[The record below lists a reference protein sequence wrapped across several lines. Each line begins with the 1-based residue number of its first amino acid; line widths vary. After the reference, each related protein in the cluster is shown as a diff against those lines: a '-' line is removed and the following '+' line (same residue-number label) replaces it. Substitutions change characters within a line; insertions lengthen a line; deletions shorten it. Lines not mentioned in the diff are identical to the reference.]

1 MATASPAALD
11 DFLQGFATKIG
22 TGFGLIGGD
31 VQSIF
36 ALLVVV
42 SLGLSAVFWALDDDR
57 NVPAALI
64 RKILLFGLFSWL
76 LTSWRDLSMTIA
88 NGFVALGLKA
98 GGGQLNISDV
108 MEAPST
114 IVADGLNVAFQ
125 LVKYAGELSREGLG
139 TGFFIHFDAILIAG
153 IAIIG
158 IIIAFVVLAV
168 EIAITVIEFHLVT
181 LIALVTIPF
190 GVMTQTAFLAE
201 RSIGY
206 VASVGLKLMA
216 MALIV
221 SIGESIFATYTVS
234 SDPSWAECCGLLLAS
249 VIMMML
255 ALKIPAVAAA
265 LISGGPQLSTGSAV
279 SGAAGLA
286 AAAGAVALAGRLG
299 GGVIAGQGAA
309 AGMRQAANLAG
320 DDGGSRPRAQAAAA
334 AAPPSADLAT
344 AARKAPVATLVA
356 QARASFRPA
365 RPPPSSASSSS
376 DGGEPS

>member
-1 MATASPAALD
+1 MATASPAAID
-11 DFLQGFATKIG
+11 DFLERFRATIDS
-22 TGFGLIGGD
+22 GFGLIQGD
-31 VQSIF
+31 VQGTL
-36 ALLVVV
+36 ALLVVL
-42 SLGLSAVFWALDDDR
+42 SLSLSALFWALDDDR

-64 RKILLFGLFSWL
+64 RKILLFGFFSWL
-76 LTSWRDLSMTIA
+76 ILSWRPLSLTVA

-98 GGGQLNISDV
+98 GGGTIGIADFMQSPSYIVVAGLAAAFELLKYVGRLSG
-108 MEAPST
+108 EA
-114 IVADGLNVAFQ
+114 
-125 LVKYAGELSREGLG
+125 AGF
-139 TGFFIHFDAILIAG
+139 GFFIHFDAILIAV

-234 SDPSWAECCGLLLAS
+234 SDPTWAECCGLLLAA

-299 GGVIAGQGAA
+299 GGMVAAQGAA
-309 AGMRQAANLAG
+309 AGIREAANLAG
-320 DDGGSRPRAQAAAA
+320 EAGRPGQRAQAAAA
-334 AAPPSADLAT
+334 APRSAGLAT
-344 AARKAPVATLVA
+344 AARKASVATLVA
-356 QARASFRPA
+356 QARASFRSAPA
-365 RPPPSSASSSS
+365 PPSASSSS
-376 DGGEPS
+376 DEGEPS

>member
-1 MATASPAALD
+1 METASPAAID
-11 DFLQGFATKIG
+11 DFLERFRTTIDS
-22 TGFGLIGGD
+22 GFGLIQGD
-31 VQSIF
+31 VQGVL
-36 ALLVVV
+36 ALLVVL
-42 SLGLSAVFWALDDDR
+42 SLSLSALFWALDDDR

-64 RKILLFGLFSWL
+64 RKILLFGFFSWL
-76 LTSWRDLSMTIA
+76 ILSWRPLSLTVA

-98 GGGQLNISDV
+98 GGGTIGIADFMQSPSYIVVAGLAAAFELLKYVGRLSG
-108 MEAPST
+108 EA
-114 IVADGLNVAFQ
+114 
-125 LVKYAGELSREGLG
+125 AGF
-139 TGFFIHFDAILIAG
+139 GFFIHFDAILIAA

-255 ALKIPAVAAA
+255 ALKVPAVAAA

-309 AGMRQAANLAG
+309 AGMRQPANLAG
-320 DDGGSRPRAQAAAA
+320 DDGRFAPRAQAA

>member
-42 SLGLSAVFWALDDDR
+42 SLGLSAVFWALDDER

-76 LTSWRDLSMTIA
+76 LTSWRALSMTIA

-299 GGVIAGQGAA
+299 GGVIAAQGAA

-320 DDGGSRPRAQAAAA
+320 DGRSAPRAQAA

-365 RPPPSSASSSS
+365 RPPPTSASSSS